1 MQATPLKTLIVDDSL
16 VFRKILIDLLSTEE
30 ALQIVGQAPNGKI
43 ALQKIISLKP
53 DLVFL
58 DLDMP
63 EMNGL
68 ELIEELK
75 QQKTETGIIIVSG
88 ASPSMCR
95 KAISALDAGAFEFV
109 AKPQGNH
116 TMEETRQLLRSDLQ
130 YALQAFINRRRFR
143 GDLGRTGVQSEKR
156 IESAQLEQAKT
167 DQAFPRPVP
176 AGARFIPDLAVIGIS
191 TGGPPALMEL
201 FSDFNIKLKIPII
214 IVQHIPENFSEALA
228 QSIKERSGLDVQ
240 EVCDDMPMNSECIYI
255 ARGGRHLALKKNNDG
270 SYRFRLTDDP
280 PVNNCKP
287 SIDYLI
293 ESLSNNFSEKIAFF
307 IMTGMGMDGLA
318 GARIVRDNGGYVIA
332 QDEKSCVVYGMP
344 RVVVEAKLANEVLSL
359 KEIRNK
365 LERLSLQK
373 IYQSS

>member
-1 MQATPLKTLIVDDSL
+1 MQPTPVRTLIVDDSL
-16 VFRKILIDLLSTEE
+16 VFRKILIDLLSTEKN
-30 ALQIVGQAPNGKI
+30 LQILGQAPNGKI
-43 ALQKIISLKP
+43 ALQKILNLKP
-53 DLVFL
+53 DLLLL

-75 QQKTETGIIIVSG
+75 RQKIEIGIIIVSG

-95 KAISALDAGAFEFV
+95 GAIKALAAGAFEFV

-130 YALQAFINRRRFR
+130 SAINAFINRRKF
-143 GDLGRTGVQSEKR
+143 R
-156 IESAQLEQAKT
+156 IELAKNSGSTQKKIESPQLEQAKT
-167 DQAFPRPVP
+167 DQAFPQPVP
-176 AGARFIPDLAVIGIS
+176 AGARFTPDLVVIGIS

-201 FSDFNIKLKIPII
+201 FSDFHIKLKIPII

-228 QSIKERSGLDVQ
+228 QSIKERSGLDVA
-240 EVCDDMPMNSECIYI
+240 EVCDQMPMDSECIYI
-255 ARGGRHLALKKNNDG
+255 AKGGRHLALQKCSDG
-270 SYRFRLTDDP
+270 NYRFKLTDDP

-293 ESLSNNFSEKIAFF
+293 ESLVKNFSGKIAFF

-318 GARIVRDNGGYVIA
+318 GARMIRDNNGYVVA

-344 RVVVEAKLANEVLSL
+344 KVVVEAKLANEILSL

-373 IYQSS
+373 IYQIG